1 MNNILDLISGLS
13 KYDLS
18 KYNNGVQQPY
28 AYGYNIYELKNEEF
42 KIEVNCTGCKKDNLK
57 VKMIENSV
65 IISNTPDEEL
75 KIEGDAKFVMFDYD
89 QKFEFKIDF
98 DEKIEKSTKH
108 KNTLQNGILTVYV
121 QIPQKEEKEFEEI
134 DFE

>member
-1 MNNILDLISGLS
+1 MNNILDLINDLS

-18 KYNNGVQQPY
+18 KYNKGVQQPY
-28 AYGYNIYELKNEEF
+28 VYGYNVYELENGEF

-57 VKMIENSV
+57 VKMMENSV
-65 IISNTPDEEL
+65 IISNTPDGS
-75 KIEGDAKFVMFDYD
+75 KKEGTPNFVTFDYD

-98 DEKIEKSTKH
+98 DEKIEKSSKH
-108 KNTLQNGILTVYV
+108 KNSLQNGILTVYV

>member
-1 MNNILDLISGLS
+1 MSNIIDLINDLS

-18 KYNNGVQQPY
+18 KYNNDGCC
-28 AYGYNIYELKNEEF
+28 IYELENEEF
-42 KIEVNCTGCKKDNLK
+42 KIEVNCLGCKKDNLK
-57 VKMIENSV
+57 VKMMENSV
-65 IISNTPDEEL
+65 IISNTPDEN
-75 KIEGDAKFVMFDYD
+75 KKEGIPSFVLFDYD

-98 DEKIEKSTKH
+98 KEKIEKSTKH
-108 KNTLQNGILTVYV
+108 KNSLQNGILTVYV